1 MKVSYNRIRSAAVIY
16 VAIPIFIFFIGWLS
30 ALWAAVFSVLLAA
43 ACFFFWKSSRKQDGE
58 KLYAVVSKK
67 TLIIIGAIA
76 LAWCFLAGHGGFFH
90 QSDDNA
96 IRNAI
101 FRDLIKLPWPVVYSD
116 GSMLSYYIAHWMPPA
131 LAGKIFYAVSGSAA
145 AGYAAG
151 NVFLLLWSSI
161 GVYLSLLLVVI
172 LTFSRKKPRI
182 LLAVFMFILFS
193 GLDVIGTAVTGYMYS
208 YGHLEWWATEI
219 QYSSFTTCLFWV
231 YNQTIAIWLVT
242 LCIINERS
250 VKIFAFLGLLAL
262 PFGPLP
268 FIGIVLLC
276 IIKAAVIG
284 VKAIRKGKLAAAV
297 KNIFSPQNILACVS
311 VFPVYYLYYFSNAIA
326 ANDAYFAE
334 GKKEVG
340 FRINEIWLK
349 PFAEGDVPDI
359 ISKFLLY
366 ILFVLLEA
374 GVYAAI
380 ILIHLKSKKKK
391 AAPEFKGALFILL
404 LLPLFRLGSGGDFT
418 MRVSIP
424 FIVYLAVEMI
434 KAFADSV
441 PAKGEIRGIEELV
454 KKKTLFFVS
463 SIIFL
468 LGAITPAFEFYREI
482 RYTVTNFQT
491 PHDLEET
498 ESMDEIE
505 IKNNFIARDYT
516 ESNFYKFISK
526 K

>member
-1 MKVSYNRIRSAAVIY
+1 MKVSYNRIRSAAAIY
-16 VAIPIFIFFIGWLS
+16 VSLPIFVFFIGWLS

-43 ACFFFWKSSRKQDGE
+43 ACFFFWKNSRKRDGD
-58 KLYAVVSKK
+58 KLYAVVSPK

-76 LAWCFLAGHGGFFH
+76 LAWCFLAGQGGFIH

-131 LAGKIFYAVSGSAA
+131 LAGKIFYAISGSVSV
-145 AGYAAG
+145 GYAAG

-172 LTFSRKKPRI
+172 LTFSKKRPHI
-182 LLAVFMFILFS
+182 FLVVFMFIFFS
-193 GLDVIGTAVTGYMYS
+193 GLDSVGTAITGYMYS
-208 YGHLEWWATEI
+208 FCHLEWWTKYI
-219 QYSSFTTCLFWV
+219 QFSSFTTCLFWV

-250 VKIFAFLGLLAL
+250 IKNFAFLGLLAL

-276 IIKAAVIG
+276 VIKAAVIG
-284 VKAIRKGKLAAAV
+284 VKAIRKGRLATVV
-297 KNIFSPQNILACVS
+297 KNVFSPQNILACVS
-311 VFPVYYLYYFSNAIA
+311 VLPVYYLYYFSNAIA
-326 ANDAYFAE
+326 ANDAYIAGE
-334 GKKEVG
+334 KKETG
-340 FRINEIWLK
+340 FRINENWLE
-349 PFAEGDVPDI
+349 PLVEGDASLF
-359 ISKFLLY
+359 ISRILLY
-366 ILFVLLEA
+366 MIFVLLEVVVFA
-374 GVYAAI
+374 VP
-380 ILIHLKSKKKK
+380 ILIYLKSKKKK
-391 AAPEFKGALFILL
+391 AAPEFIGALIILL
-404 LLPLFRLGSGGDFT
+404 FLPLFRLGTDGDFT

-434 KAFADSV
+434 KVFTDSF
-441 PAKGEIRGIEELV
+441 PAKGEIHGLEELV
-454 KKKTLFFVS
+454 KKKTFFFVS
-463 SIIFL
+463 SIIIL

-482 RYTVTNFQT
+482 RHTVTNFQT
-491 PHDLEET
+491 AYDIGET
-498 ESMDEIE
+498 ESMDEVRT
-505 IKNNFIARDYT
+505 KNNFIARNYT
-516 ESNFYKFISK
+516 ESDFYKFICK